1 MCEPKCD
8 GGMGFK
14 NLKWFNKALLAKQGW
29 HLQMG
34 GNSLLYRVL
43 KAKYFPTGDFV
54 HASIGHNP
62 SYTWRSLISA
72 QRLVIEGLRWRVG
85 NGANTKVWQDRWLP
99 WGSSHSVIS
108 PRIFLSADTKIADLI
123 DSSTAKWKSKVIDSL
138 FIAHEAELI
147 KKNPFECYSTSKQ
160 TCLG

>member
-1 MCEPKCD
+1 MKTVLIWLLVMNIVKTMLQMCEPKCD
-8 GGMGFK
+8 GGMRFK

-43 KAKYFPTGDFV
+43 KAKYFPIGDFV
-54 HASIGHNP
+54 HASIVHSP

-85 NGANTKVWQDRWLP
+85 NKAN
-99 WGSSHSVIS
+99 I
-108 PRIFLSADTKIADLI
+108 KI
-123 DSSTAKWKSKVIDSL
+123 
-138 FIAHEAELI
+138 
-147 KKNPFECYSTSKQ
+147 
-160 TCLG
+160 

>member
-8 GGMGFK
+8 GGMSFK

-29 HLQMG
+29 NLQMG

-43 KAKYFPTGDFV
+43 KAKYFPTADSV
-54 HASIGHNP
+54 HALIVHNP

-85 NGANTKVWQDRWLP
+85 NKAN
-99 WGSSHSVIS
+99 I
-108 PRIFLSADTKIADLI
+108 KI
-123 DSSTAKWKSKVIDSL
+123 
-138 FIAHEAELI
+138 
-147 KKNPFECYSTSKQ
+147 
-160 TCLG
+160 